1 MKLVANMD
9 NYKEYFLMLETIRTK
24 QYDEVMGFYPCI
36 LDIDES
42 SCNINHCIVYII

>member
-9 NYKEYFLMLETIRTK
+9 KYKEYFSVLETIRTEH
-24 QYDEVMGFYPCI
+24 YDEVMSFYPCI

-42 SCNINHCIVYII
+42 SCNIFSNMR